1 MGLFSSL
8 FSSTSVSDRISAGRK
23 KADQCMADA
32 VHAASMDNARR
43 AKELLQEAWA
53 THMKVLQLKADNCGI
68 SDPQKKAEYIERE
81 KQFIVGEMARCKHAV
96 ETILD

>member
-1 MGLFSSL
+1 MGL

-23 KADQCMADA
+23 KAAQCMEDA
-32 VHAASMDNARR
+32 VHAASMDNSRR
-43 AKELLQEAWA
+43 ANELLQEAWA

-68 SDPQKKAEYIERE
+68 SDPQKKAEYIESERRR
-81 KQFIVGEMARCKHAV
+81 IVGDMTRCKHAV